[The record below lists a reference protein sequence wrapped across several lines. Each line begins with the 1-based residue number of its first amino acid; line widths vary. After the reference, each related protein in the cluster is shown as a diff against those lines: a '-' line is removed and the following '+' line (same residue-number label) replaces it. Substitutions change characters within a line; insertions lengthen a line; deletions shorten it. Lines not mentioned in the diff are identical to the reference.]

1 MEVVVRVS
9 ELVKVVILRM
19 SELVKVAIV
28 IEVVVGVLELVN
40 DVVVLVVT
48 DVTVVCVTVVVVKV
62 VVVEVIVKV
71 LVLVKDAVETV
82 VVLIHHRS
90 TVYAKRWL
98 TLWCIAEQAMV
109 CLWESHPRVHSLEPR
124 ILNSYPGAQ
133 VAKQD
138 VPVLAPAKVSVT
150 SMPSLRTG
158 QVLAMHIGHW
168 PVIAGL
174 AESEHCKCLGES
186 PSYPGA
192 QLNVQN

>member
-98 TLWCIAEQAMV
+98 TLWCIAEQRYGLFVGVSSTRPLSRATHTKFISWSTS
-109 CLWESHPRVHSLEPR
+109 CKTGCSSPRSSKSVGHF
-124 ILNSYPGAQ
+124 NA
-133 VAKQD
+133 
-138 VPVLAPAKVSVT
+138 LAADRAS
-150 SMPSLRTG
+150 TG
-158 QVLAMHIGHW
+158 NAHWALACDRR
-168 PVIAGL
+168 AG
-174 AESEHCKCLGES
+174 
-186 PSYPGA
+186 
-192 QLNVQN
+192 